1 MTKTFRLLATVA
13 IAVMAHS
20 VKAATPTAVFDWVE
34 YKGEEQSKPVPGTY
48 KNPILPGF
56 QPDPSIVGVGK
67 DFYLINSSF
76 GFFPGIPIFHS
87 RDLVSWTQIGNALD
101 RPEQINLTGMGSQ
114 RAIFA
119 PAITHHKGLFYI
131 ITTCVDCGG
140 NFVITASDPKGP
152 WSQPK
157 WLDFEGIDPSIFVD
171 SKGRGWVVN
180 NGSPDGTPAY
190 EGHRAI
196 WIQELD
202 LKNLAMK
209 GPRKVLVNGGVD
221 FSKKPIWIEGP
232 HIYAKDGWYYL
243 TAAEGGTAGDH
254 SQTIFRSRNVTGP
267 YVPGPTNPILTQ
279 RDLDPARKN
288 AITAT
293 GHADFVQLP
302 NGGWATVFLAN
313 RPYEGWLTN
322 MGRETFLMPLKW
334 KKGGWPEILSQGKP
348 VPLTLPKPIK
358 SQTAQTDWSQRRD
371 EFNDAKLAFDWLS
384 IRGRDAAWHSLT
396 ENKGALSLKATAEPI
411 TEKGFPA
418 FLALRQRHHA
428 MRFSTKMAFD
438 PQRDGDRAGLL
449 VFSDEVH
456 NFFFGVEKLAS
467 GNHLVVRRRAKS
479 ADPEGGELLAVSDAA
494 LAETK
499 SIRLHVTANGPDYS
513 FSYNLGDGTETVLLK
528 NADGRILA
536 TEYANLLFTGTI
548 IGPYAVSSPR

>member
-1 MTKTFRLLATVA
+1 MTKTVRLFATVA
-13 IAVMAHS
+13 IAVLAHG
-20 VKAATPTAVFDWVE
+20 VKGATPTAVFDWVE
-34 YKGEEQSKPVPGTY
+34 YKGEEQSKPAPGTY

-101 RPEQINLTGMGSQ
+101 RPEQMNLAGMGSQ

-119 PAITHHKGLFYI
+119 PAITYHKGLFYI

-202 LKNLAMK
+202 LKSLTMK

-232 HIYAKDGWYYL
+232 HIYAKDGWRSL
-243 TAAEGGTAGDH
+243 ADH
-254 SQTIFRSRNVTGP
+254 
-267 YVPGPTNPILTQ
+267 
-279 RDLDPARKN
+279 
-288 AITAT
+288 
-293 GHADFVQLP
+293 
-302 NGGWATVFLAN
+302 
-313 RPYEGWLTN
+313 
-322 MGRETFLMPLKW
+322 
-334 KKGGWPEILSQGKP
+334 
-348 VPLTLPKPIK
+348 
-358 SQTAQTDWSQRRD
+358 
-371 EFNDAKLAFDWLS
+371 
-384 IRGRDAAWHSLT
+384 
-396 ENKGALSLKATAEPI
+396 
-411 TEKGFPA
+411 FP
-418 FLALRQRHHA
+418 Q
-428 MRFSTKMAFD
+428 
-438 PQRDGDRAGLL
+438 P
-449 VFSDEVH
+449 
-456 NFFFGVEKLAS
+456 
-467 GNHLVVRRRAKS
+467 
-479 ADPEGGELLAVSDAA
+479 
-494 LAETK
+494 
-499 SIRLHVTANGPDYS
+499 
-513 FSYNLGDGTETVLLK
+513 
-528 NADGRILA
+528 
-536 TEYANLLFTGTI
+536 
-548 IGPYAVSSPR
+548 